1 MSFAGT
7 LTDEALVFDDA
18 WDIAFIVVPPEGA
31 RSVEARIAL
40 TVTSELA

>member
-18 WDIAFIVVPPEGA
+18 WDIAFIVVTLEGA
-31 RSVEARIAL
+31 RTVEARIAL
-40 TVTSELA
+40 TVRSEVA